1 MIDSKMD
8 NPEYERILQENVT
21 LKSDTLIFREDIK
34 HLTEVNK
41 RLESELE
48 ISRKKILDL
57 VNENDN
63 YQNQLCQKSLEID
76 KLTQAITRL
85 RLFDNPDVEFT
96 LENRKNKDLYSYSNR
111 CSIPEQC
118 NPVAYLRR

>member
-57 VNENDN
+57 VNALYKYRRDHIKTNCVKRV
-63 YQNQLCQKSLEID
+63 LKSINSL
-76 KLTQAITRL
+76 KRL
-85 RLFDNPDVEFT
+85 QD
-96 LENRKNKDLYSYSNR
+96 
-111 CSIPEQC
+111 
-118 NPVAYLRR
+118 

>member
-48 ISRKKILDL
+48 ISRK
-57 VNENDN
+57 
-63 YQNQLCQKSLEID
+63 
-76 KLTQAITRL
+76 
-85 RLFDNPDVEFT
+85 
-96 LENRKNKDLYSYSNR
+96 
-111 CSIPEQC
+111 
-118 NPVAYLRR
+118 

>member
-1 MIDSKMD
+1 MD

-63 YQNQLCQKSLEID
+63 YQNQLCQKINSL
-76 KLTQAITRL
+76 KRL
-85 RLFDNPDVEFT
+85 QD
-96 LENRKNKDLYSYSNR
+96 
-111 CSIPEQC
+111 
-118 NPVAYLRR
+118 